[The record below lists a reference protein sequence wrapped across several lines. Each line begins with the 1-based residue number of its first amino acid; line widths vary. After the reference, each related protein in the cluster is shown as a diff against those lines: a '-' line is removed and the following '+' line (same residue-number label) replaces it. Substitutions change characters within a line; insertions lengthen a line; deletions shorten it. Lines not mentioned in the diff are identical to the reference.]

1 VAKRHLA
8 RTLARH
14 CALSVVAALAL
25 GSTVARADERT
36 EARAHFKKG
45 MAAIAEGQYDV
56 GVEELQAAY
65 AILPHPNVLFNI
77 ARAYVDMGDIEKAV
91 EYYKRY
97 LEGSPKDSDEVART
111 VAGLEA
117 RLRKQQAMAVEAQR
131 APASE
136 PQAGAT
142 QSAAPSSPVSAPAAA
157 SGPPPAAPAASARD
171 EATARGDQPFEE
183 TVFTASKS
191 AQSPLDAPNSTS
203 IITEQDIRLSGIVKI
218 PELLRRL
225 AGVDI
230 METTGAQTEVSMRGF
245 NQRLSNK
252 VLVLIDGR
260 SVYVDLLGATLWETL
275 PINVEDIAR
284 IEVVRGPGS
293 ALYGADAFNG
303 VINIITRPPGEG
315 PVAGFSAGYGDL
327 STSHLAVWSSG
338 RVGELAYRMS
348 AGYEYLPRW
357 SREVPPGRVDL
368 HTFTGD
374 LDTSEQGVRMNAEVT
389 RRFGQDLTVG
399 AVGGYE
405 SGTTELLGVGPIND
419 EIIQGLQTQLAAY
432 ARSKHLEFRTFWN
445 YNAGQSA
452 LDAAPIGQSLLP
464 SIFTTHVADAELT
477 YAAAFSTGQ
486 GVDHDLHVG
495 VEYRLKQVH
504 WTYLVA
510 DELENHGGV
519 FLHDE
524 VKVGPRVAVVG
535 DYRADYVP
543 YLDRVVQSPRGSV
556 LVHPTAKSTVR
567 GVVATAFRTPNFLES
582 YIGLPVQLPLTGAS
596 LVTPAHPPQ
605 LQPEQIF
612 TTELG
617 YLNSE
622 SEYFTVDSAIFYNH
636 VHDLIDVSPNV
647 PLTVG
652 DLEPAAGVAAGL
664 NQSAG
669 TYPAF
674 TGGFENQCQSYDVY
688 GAEVGARAFPIEG
701 LDVYAN
707 YTLMDVQQRDSGCT
721 PAQIGLLVN
730 DARTSKYKINGGVQ
744 VRTRAG
750 IDGEI
755 DVHYVSPEDW
765 AEQVTDLQKQ
775 QVVYQSFHLDAYT
788 LVNARVGY
796 RFLGNHA
803 EVSGV
808 AFNLL
813 DDKHREHP
821 FGQILDRRLMAFFT
835 YRF

>member
-1 VAKRHLA
+1 MAHRHLA
-8 RTLARH
+8 RP
-14 CALSVVAALAL
+14 LAL
-25 GSTVARADERT
+25 FALVALLVRAAPARADERT

-45 MAAIAEGQYDV
+45 MSAIAEGHYDV
-56 GVEELQAAY
+56 GIEELQAAY

-77 ARAYVDMGDIEKAV
+77 ARAYVDMGDV
-91 EYYKRY
+91 ENAIDYYKRY
-97 LEGSPKDSDEVART
+97 LEGAPKDRDEVARL
-111 VAGLEA
+111 VVGLEA
-117 RLRKQQAMAVEAQR
+117 RLHKQEATIADAQR
-131 APASE
+131 
-136 PQAGAT
+136 T
-142 QSAAPSSPVSAPAAA
+142 AAPPPAATGPSGAVAPPAVVPAPGERAAVPAPAAA
-157 SGPPPAAPAASARD
+157 PVVHEDAATHRD
-171 EATARGDQPFEE
+171 ARGDQPFEE
-183 TVFTASKS
+183 TVFSASKS

-315 PVAGFSAGYGDL
+315 SPAGFNLGYGD
-327 STSHLAVWSSG
+327 TNTTRATVWSNG
-338 RVGELAYRMS
+338 RVGDLAYRLS

-368 HTFTGD
+368 HTFVGD
-374 LDTSEQGVRMNAEVT
+374 LDVSEQGVRMNAEVT
-389 RRFGQDLTVG
+389 RQFGHDVTVG
-399 AVGGYE
+399 AFGGYE
-405 SGTTELLGVGPIND
+405 SGTTEVLGVGPIND
-419 EIIQGLQTQLAAY
+419 EIIEGLQTQLAAY
-432 ARSKHLEFRTFWN
+432 ARSKHLEFRTFWT
-445 YNAGQSA
+445 YNDGQSG

-464 SIFTTHVADAELT
+464 SVFTTHVVDAELT
-477 YAAAFSTGQ
+477 YTSSFETGH

-495 VEYRLKQVH
+495 AEYRLKQVH
-504 WTYLVA
+504 WTYLTG
-510 DELENHGGV
+510 DELENHAGV

-524 VKVGPRVAVVG
+524 VKIGPRFAVVG

-556 LVHPTAKSTVR
+556 LVHPSAKSTVR

-582 YIGLPVQLPLTGAS
+582 YIGLPVQLPLAGAS
-596 LVTPAHPPQ
+596 LVTPDQ
-605 LQPEQIF
+605 SRLQPEQVF

-617 YLNSE
+617 YLNSQ
-622 SEYFTVDSAIFYNH
+622 SDYFTVDSAIFYNH
-636 VHDLIDVSPNV
+636 VHNLIDVAPNV

-664 NQSAG
+664 NESAG

-688 GAEVGARAFPIEG
+688 GAEVGARAYPIDG
-701 LDVYAN
+701 VDLYAN
-707 YTLMDVQQRDSGCT
+707 YTLMDVQQRDTGCT
-721 PAQIGLLVN
+721 AEQIGLLVN

-744 VRTRAG
+744 VRTPLG
-750 IDGEI
+750 IDGEL

-788 LVNARVGY
+788 LLNARVGY
-796 RFLGNHA
+796 RFLDGHA
-803 EVSGV
+803 ELSAV

-821 FGQILDRRLMAFFT
+821 FGQILDRRLMGFFT